1 MTIRIAVPRE
11 TAEEERRVALV
22 PQVASQLVA
31 KGMEVRLQPG
41 AGEGAYFADGDYHDV
56 RVVAERSDLYGEA
69 DVVLRVQPPTQEE
82 IEALSPGTI
91 LIGFLDPFGDPG
103 RVARLRDRE
112 VTAFAMERVPRI
124 SRAQSMDALSS
135 QANIAGY
142 KAALMAADRA
152 PRFFPMLTTAAGT
165 VRPAKVLVI
174 GAGVAGLQAIATA
187 HRLGAMVSAYDVRP
201 ETREQVESLGAQFL
215 ALDVAGGGE
224 GGYARELTAEEKQAE
239 QAMLSDHIAGMDAV
253 ITTAAIPGKPAP
265 KIVGEADVTAM
276 HPGSLVVDLAAETGG
291 NCECTRAGETV
302 VHEGVAVYGPRN
314 VPSLLPVHA
323 SELYARNVASFLELL
338 VSDGHLAPDWDDT
351 VVAQTA
357 LTREGRIVADD
368 VRERVEGG
376 GS

>member
-11 TAEEERRVALV
+11 TAEDERRVALV

-56 RVVAERSDLYGEA
+56 RVVAEATDLYGEA
-69 DVVLRVQPPTQEE
+69 EVVLRVQPPTLEE
-82 IEALSPGTI
+82 IDCLRPGTV
-91 LIGFLDPFGDPG
+91 LIGFLDPFGDPE
-103 RVARLRDRE
+103 RVTRLRDRE

-142 KAALMAADRA
+142 KAALIAADRA

-165 VRPAKVLVI
+165 VRPAKVLVV

-187 HRLGAMVSAYDVRP
+187 HRLGAVVSAYDVRP

-215 ALDVAGGGE
+215 ATDVAGGGE
-224 GGYARELTAEEKQAE
+224 GGYARELTPEEKKAE
-239 QAMLSDHIAGMDAV
+239 QEMLSDHIAGMDVV

-265 KIVGEADVTAM
+265 KIVSEADVTAM
-276 HPGSLVVDLAAETGG
+276 HPGSVVVDLAAETGG

-323 SELYARNVASFLELL
+323 SELYARNVASFLGLL
-338 VSDGHLAPDWDDT
+338 AEDGHLAPDWDDE
-351 VVAQTA
+351 VIAQTA

-368 VRERVEGG
+368 VRARVEGD

>member
-11 TAEEERRVALV
+11 SAEGESRVALV
-22 PQVASQLVA
+22 PQVADQLAA

-41 AGEGAYFADGDYHDV
+41 AGERAYFADGDYHGV
-56 RVVAERSDLYGEA
+56 RVVAETVDLYGEA
-69 DVVLRVQPPTQEE
+69 DVVVRVQPPTPEE
-82 IEALSPGTI
+82 IDCLRPGTV
-91 LIGFLDPFGDPG
+91 LIGFLDPFGDPE
-103 RVARLRDRE
+103 RVAHLRDRE
-112 VTAFAMERVPRI
+112 ITAFAMERVPRI

-142 KAALMAADRA
+142 KSALIAADRS

-187 HRLGAMVSAYDVRP
+187 NRLGAMVSGYDVRP

-215 ALDVAGGGE
+215 ALEVAGGGE
-224 GGYARELTAEEKQAE
+224 GGYARELTPEEKQAE
-239 QAMLSDHIAGMDAV
+239 QEMLSDHIAGMDVV

-265 KIVGEADVTAM
+265 KIVSEADVTAM
-276 HPGSLVVDLAAETGG
+276 HPGSVVVDLAAETGG

-314 VPSLLPVHA
+314 VPSQLPVHA

-338 VSDGHLAPDWDDT
+338 AEDGHLAPDWDDE
-351 VVAQTA
+351 VIAQTA
-357 LTREGRIVADD
+357 LTRDGRIVADN

>member
-22 PQVASQLVA
+22 PQVASQMVT